1 MNRNSLLEMS
11 GRVMH
16 QLVRMTLNKGND
28 NPMMQE
34 LNFDGMNSDGRN
46 FVERVQA
53 FGMSTVPLP
62 RDEQKGGAQGGG
74 GGTGG
79 GVGGDG
85 EQAKGPAAEGIAAF
99 IGGQR
104 NHPVVIA
111 IDDRRHR
118 PLGMKPGESFQYDHQ
133 GQGTLVRLGA
143 TYLLSLDD
151 DGNGQAPGGKMLRD
165 AEGRETGQSEKQE
178 RFASLRH
185 VVKKKQDRKKGGGT
199 PAGNLRTWADAG
211 HDISKFTAEERAQA
225 ERAPNHED
233 YKHEGDSVNTEVRT
247 TAKRI
252 EFRSGDDV
260 VGYYDKG
267 AKKWVFVGEIRLG
280 KEDASHPIYGVN
292 GGAGMTTKT
301 SGDGAVLVDAPQ
313 PGPPTSL
320 DGQPFEARD
329 AEIAALKERVAA
341 LEARISNGR

>member
-11 GRVMH
+11 SRVMH

-46 FVERVQA
+46 FVERIQA

-62 RDEQKGGAQGGG
+62 RDEQQGQQGGAGGG
-74 GGTGG
+74 QTGG
-79 GVGGDG
+79 GVGGNG
-85 EQAKGPAAEGIAAF
+85 ESPKGPAAEGIAAF

-118 PLGMKPGESFQYDHQ
+118 PLGLKPGESFQYDHQ
-133 GQGTLVRLGA
+133 GQGTLIRLAA
-143 TYLLSLDD
+143 TYIMSLDD
-151 DGNGQAPGGKMLRD
+151 DGSGQQPGGKMLKD
-165 AEGRETGQSEKQE
+165 GSGQSQKQE
-178 RFASLRH
+178 RFVSVRH
-185 VVKKKQDRKKGGGT
+185 VQKKKQDRGKGGS
-199 PAGNLRTWADAG
+199 PAANLRTWADAG
-211 HDISKFTAEERAQA
+211 HDISRFTAEQRAQA

-233 YKHEGDSVNTEVRT
+233 YKHEGDTVNTEMRAT
-247 TAKRI
+247 GKRI
-252 EFRSGDDV
+252 EFRSGDNV
-260 VGYYDKG
+260 VGYFDKG
-267 AKKWVFVGEIRLG
+267 SSTWCFIGKVKLG
-280 KEDASHPIYGVN
+280 SESASHPVYGVN
-292 GGAGMTTKT
+292 GGVGMT
-301 SGDGAVLVDAPQ
+301 SDPNGSDAVLINAPK

-329 AEIAALKERVAA
+329 AAIAALEARVAA
-341 LEARISNGR
+341 LEARINQ